1 MYWREQMTKRKSKAE
16 KDEAV
21 DDDPRLSKALRES
34 NCRRTYE
41 EMRNNTDCPSC
52 GGDCCDG
59 HVETTAEYVKRV
71 GKSMMLDEIC
81 DPEPLSG
88 YTLLDEIEFTLYSA
102 QSEMNRL
109 QKLIFLYK
117 EQQE

>member
-16 KDEAV
+16 KDEAEYQRTTKYV
-21 DDDPRLSKALRES
+21 NHIADIVNSIREL
-34 NCRRTYE
+34 
-41 EMRNNTDCPSC
+41 NTDCPSC